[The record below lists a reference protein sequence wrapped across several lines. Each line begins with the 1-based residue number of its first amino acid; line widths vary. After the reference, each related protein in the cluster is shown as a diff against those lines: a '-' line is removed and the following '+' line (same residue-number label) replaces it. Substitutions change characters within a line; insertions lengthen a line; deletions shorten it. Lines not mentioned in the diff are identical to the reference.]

1 MRDLRVVVGQF
12 GGLSTLTRSVAQ
24 SLRADG
30 AKVIALDE
38 LDPSVQAAAAN
49 RHAAHVYVGF
59 EAHATEHAVVSYY
72 STEGFHSAGG
82 QSLASRL
89 VHALGGTGVTGGVRA
104 AGMRLPVL
112 RETRMTAAVCSLGP
126 VQRISDA
133 AGRHQRR
140 RRGGGDR
147 VGRVPDG
154 DDRRV
159 LSSPGPTESCHR
171 CPQGTRRSA
180 DPEAALSTGLSPAV

>member
-1 MRDLRVVVGQF
+1 MATIREIEALGSVGSLVRDLRVVVGQF
-12 GGLSTLTRSVAQ
+12 GGLSALTRSVAQ

-30 AKVIALDE
+30 AKVIVLDE

-49 RHAAHVYVGF
+49 RHAAHVYIGF
-59 EAHATEHAVVSYY
+59 ESHAVEHAVVSYY

-89 VHALGGTGVTGGVRA
+89 VHALGATGVLSGVRA
-104 AGMRLPVL
+104 SGLRLPVL

-133 AGRHQRR
+133 AG
-140 RRGGGDR
+140 
-147 VGRVPDG
+147 
-154 DDRRV
+154 
-159 LSSPGPTESCHR
+159 
-171 CPQGTRRSA
+171 
-180 DPEAALSTGLSPAV
+180 ALSDAVVAAMGAWAASPTVMTNAF